1 MTREVQEK
9 RPGPAEAPSPEG
21 NAAPRSSRGRR
32 KEVSAEKVAELQA
45 RQRAIGVELKR
56 IFDDVAKEPVPR
68 EFVDLLRQIDR
79 KRED

>member
-1 MTREVQEK
+1 
-9 RPGPAEAPSPEG
+9 
-21 NAAPRSSRGRR
+21 
-32 KEVSAEKVAELQA
+32 VSAEKVAELQA